1 MKFQKMIR
9 IQLMVVGLG
18 AGLLLAKPTFAQQD
32 TDPTLF
38 EQAADTTQ
46 PDRAAFNVTP
56 PPEAVI
62 RVTAYA
68 VAPPSAQEA
77 DAAQLTALDI
87 NTILALMVG
96 IGSIVLLGMAE
107 AVRGSRRRTWNKKN
121 SDGFPIGLTAN

>member
-1 MKFQKMIR
+1 MRFQKMIR

-18 AGLLLAKPTFAQQD
+18 AGLLLAKPVFAQQD

-38 EQAADTTQ
+38 EETADATH
-46 PDRAAFNVTP
+46 PDQAAFNVTA

-68 VAPPSAQEA
+68 AAPSAALEV
-77 DAAQLTALDI
+77 DEAQLTALDVK
-87 NTILALMVG
+87 TVFALMIG

-107 AVRGSRRRTWNKKN
+107 AVRGSRRRTWRERDLDRLP
-121 SDGFPIGLTAN
+121 SGLTAN

>member
-1 MKFQKMIR
+1 MRFQKMIR

-18 AGLLLAKPTFAQQD
+18 AGLLLAKPVFAQQD

-38 EQAADTTQ
+38 EETADATH
-46 PDRAAFNVTP
+46 PDQAAFNVAP

-68 VAPPSAQEA
+68 AAPSSAQEV
-77 DAAQLTALDI
+77 DEAQLTALDVK
-87 NTILALMVG
+87 TVFALMIG

-107 AVRGSRRRTWNKKN
+107 AVRGSRRRTWRERDL
-121 SDGFPIGLTAN
+121 DGLPSGLTAN